1 MKYSEVKTIQT
12 KKDFVNF
19 LRALK
24 NDYVENLSSWE
35 NKDIE
40 AFLEAMASW
49 VEDMDG
55 FYINQGLP
63 VPEKPNWKVFADI
76 LMGGKLYE

>member
-1 MKYSEVKTIQT
+1 MKYSDVEKIQT
-12 KKDFVNF
+12 KQDFISF

-24 NDYVENLSSWE
+24 KDYLENFSSWE
-35 NKDIE
+35 NSDIG

-49 VEDMDG
+49 IEDMDG
-55 FYINQGLP
+55 FYINRGLP
-63 VPEKPNWKVFADI
+63 VPEKPDWRVFADI

>member
-1 MKYSEVKTIQT
+1 MRYSEIEKIRTRQ
-12 KKDFVNF
+12 DFIAF

-24 NDYVENLSSWE
+24 KDYVENISSWE
-35 NKDIE
+35 NRDVG

-55 FYINQGLP
+55 FYINKGLP
-63 VPEKPNWKVFADI
+63 LPEKPDWKVLADI

>member
-1 MKYSEVKTIQT
+1 MGYSDVEKIRTRQDFISFLRSLKRDYSENI
-12 KKDFVNF
+12 
-19 LRALK
+19 
-24 NDYVENLSSWE
+24 SSWE

-40 AFLEAMASW
+40 TFLEAMASW

-55 FYINQGLP
+55 FYINKGLRM
-63 VPEKPNWKVFADI
+63 PEKPDWKVFADI